1 MLNTEDRVGPESL
14 LTQGFCLRRMVPT
27 SRVHISSPFH
37 KVLGI
42 IHDMWNSLSIEI
54 EGSFDGIQDQ
64 PFQALLD
71 EHVGRSYLDVAGK
84 SRMTKLSEDTQ
95 TYPVTPNEWY
105 VRFMGEN
112 WELWSNFVLLPAQ
125 KALRWT
131 SSVPYYANFLTLCRE
146 IMTLIPCS
154 FLLVCDGPFLNEKP

>member
-71 EHVGRSYLDVAGK
+71 EHVGQSCLDVAGI
-84 SRMTKLSEDTQ
+84 SRMTKLSEDAQ
-95 TYPVTPNEWY
+95 TYPVTPNE
-105 VRFMGEN
+105 
-112 WELWSNFVLLPAQ
+112 
-125 KALRWT
+125 
-131 SSVPYYANFLTLCRE
+131 
-146 IMTLIPCS
+146 
-154 FLLVCDGPFLNEKP
+154 